1 MTIYFSQKIK
11 QLREQTGMSQKD
23 FGLFLFPGISKGGA
37 QNKIKR
43 FESATQEPLLSELL
57 QISKVLKISP
67 AVFLGEGTVVAGAP
81 HKAVVPTEDT
91 QQDNVKVDQKFQT
104 DVNDI
109 ISDVFFIVRHGSI
122 KEVDLLKTSVD
133 HIKEGIESKKNQ
145 NVWESLDMRRIA

>member
-67 AVFLGEGTVVAGAP
+67 SVFLGEGAP
-81 HKAVVPTEDT
+81 HKALVPTEDT
-91 QQDNVKVDQKFQT
+91 QQDNVKDDQKFQT

-109 ISDVFFIVRHGSI
+109 ITDVFFIVRHGSI

-145 NVWESLDMRRIA
+145 NVWESLDVRRIA